1 MQRDMVM
8 ASNGKNSTKTADKL
22 LNISLSD
29 KARKL
34 SIDTLTATL
43 ANTFVL
49 YTKTRKF
56 HWNVTGMHFKA
67 LHELFEEQY
76 ELLDESMD
84 ETAERVRMLGGIS
97 IGTTSEMAQHSALK
111 EHPGVN
117 PDDAGMVRELLAD
130 HETIIGAL
138 RDAIE
143 KTTEAGD
150 AGTADFLTGLLESHE
165 KMAWFLRAHLE

>member
-1 MQRDMVM
+1 M
-8 ASNGKNSTKTADKL
+8 ATNGKNSTKTADKL
-22 LNISLSD
+22 LNIGLGD
-29 KARKL
+29 KARKS
-34 SIDTLTATL
+34 SIEILTATL

-49 YTKTRKF
+49 YTKSRKF
-56 HWNVTGMHFKA
+56 HWNVTGMHFKQ

-76 ELLDESMD
+76 TILEEAMD

-111 EHPGVN
+111 EAPGVN
-117 PDDAGMVRELLAD
+117 PDAEGMVRELLTD
-130 HETIIGAL
+130 HETVIQAL
-138 RDAIE
+138 RQGID